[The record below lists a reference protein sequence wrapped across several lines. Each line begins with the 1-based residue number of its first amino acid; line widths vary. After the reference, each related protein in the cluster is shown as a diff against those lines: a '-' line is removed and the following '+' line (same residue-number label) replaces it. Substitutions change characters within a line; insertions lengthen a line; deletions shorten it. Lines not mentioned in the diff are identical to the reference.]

1 MPRRYRPPKRKID
14 PDVRYNSVQVQS
26 FINRVMKNGKKSTAT
41 RLMYNAFDQIE
52 RDLKKNPLEVF
63 QQALKNVS
71 PVMEVKPRRVGG
83 ATYQVPME
91 VSSDRQFALAT
102 RWILA
107 AAKARSGR
115 TFSEKLAGELMD
127 AYNNTGPSIKRRDE
141 THKMAEAN
149 RAFSHYRV
157 GR

>member
-41 RLMYNAFDQIE
+41 RLLYDAFDQIE
-52 RDLKKNPLEVF
+52 KDLKKNPLEVF

-107 AAKARSGR
+107 AARTRSGR
-115 TFSEKLAGELMD
+115 SFSEKLAGELMD

>member
-1 MPRRYRPPKRKID
+1 VIA

-26 FINRVMKNGKKSTAT
+26 FINRVMKRGKKSVAT
-41 RLMYNAFDQIE
+41 RLMYDTFDLIE
-52 RDLKKNPLEVF
+52 TQSKKDPLEVF
-63 QQALKNVS
+63 QQAMKNVS
-71 PVMEVKPRRVGG
+71 PMMEVKPRRVGG

-91 VSSDRQFALAT
+91 VDSDRQFALAT

-115 TFSEKLAGELMD
+115 SFSEKLAGELMD
-127 AYNNTGPSIKRRDE
+127 AYNNTGSSIRKRDE

-149 RAFSHYRV
+149 RAFSHYRI

>member
-1 MPRRYRPPKRKID
+1 MPRRYRPQKRKIK
-14 PDVRYNSVQVQS
+14 PDVRYNNVQLQS
-26 FINRVMKNGKKSTAT
+26 FINRVMKRGKKSTAT
-41 RLMYNAFDQIE
+41 RLVYDTFDLLEKQS
-52 RDLKKNPLEVF
+52 KKAPLEVF

-91 VSSDRQFALAT
+91 VSVDRQFALAT

-115 TFSEKLAGELMD
+115 SFSEKLAGELMD
-127 AYNNTGPSIKRRDE
+127 AYNNTGSSIRKRDE
-141 THKMAEAN
+141 THKMAESN
-149 RAFSHYRV
+149 RAFSHYRI